1 VSVAANLDLA
11 EAARPPLAPAGAR
24 SGAGA
29 LLGLA
34 ERLDRFVSRAGMAGG
49 WMIALLVA
57 VVCVDVV
64 TRKFVAFHSTFL
76 QELEWHIHTIVFTL
90 SFGFAYVRGAHV
102 RIDVI
107 RDRLS
112 RPARARLELVGIIL
126 LLVPFAVLILWVGV
140 TFAHQALVQNEGSTS
155 AQGIPHRWI
164 IKSLIPIGMVLL
176 LTAAV
181 ATALRAW
188 CYLRGEGEVPEA
200 FEKEAVTLETQEA
213 A

>member
-1 VSVAANLDLA
+1 MAANLDLA
-11 EAARPPLAPAGAR
+11 EAGTPPRAPPAPR
-24 SGAGA
+24 DGAGA
-29 LLGLA
+29 LRLA
-34 ERLDRFVSRAGMAGG
+34 ERLDRFVTGAGMAGG
-49 WMIALLVA
+49 WMIVLLVI
-57 VVCVDVV
+57 VVCIDVV
-64 TRKFVAFHSTFL
+64 TRKFITFHSTFL
-76 QELEWHIHTIVFTL
+76 QELEWHIHTVVFAL

-112 RPARARLELVGIIL
+112 RPSRARLELAGIIL
-126 LLVPFAVLILWVGV
+126 LLVPFAVLILWVGI

-188 CYLRGEGEVPEA
+188 CYLRGQADAPEA
-200 FEKEAVTLETQEA
+200 FEQEPVSLETPGA